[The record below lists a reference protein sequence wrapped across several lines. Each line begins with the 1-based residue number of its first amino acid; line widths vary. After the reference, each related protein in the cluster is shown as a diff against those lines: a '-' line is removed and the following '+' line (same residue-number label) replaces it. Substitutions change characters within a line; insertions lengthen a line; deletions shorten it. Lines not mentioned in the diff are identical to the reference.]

1 MMDKNQ
7 ENIAVSA
14 LYTAGVWQWA
24 RFGGADIAT
33 PKDAGTVFK
42 VVNAFHR
49 FYRWINPL
57 TYSLRHQ
64 LLHRHAAIDR
74 LIADSGCTQVLEVAS
89 GFSARGLRFSAEPKL
104 RYVEIDLPDMVAAKR
119 RQLARSAAGSA
130 ALARPNLEIRAGDVF
145 EIDYAAESARAPTA
159 VVTEGLMMYL
169 RRDQQ
174 MPLWKKIADAL
185 RVRGGVYLFDYIPLS
200 EEPPRSLLGRLLQF
214 FFAKV
219 LRMRGDFAYD
229 QRNRDEVASDLRAAG
244 FERVEIVDTGEV
256 ARRWHLA
263 HAEVPTRTLIYRC
276 RVDAQRAP
284 AADAG
289 Q

>member
-200 EEPPRSLLGRLLQF
+200 EEPPRSLLGRLLHF
-214 FFAKV
+214 FLPGCCACAATLPTTSV
-219 LRMRGDFAYD
+219 TATRSPAICARQASSGSRSSIPARSRGAGILR
-229 QRNRDEVASDLRAAG
+229 
-244 FERVEIVDTGEV
+244 T
-256 ARRWHLA
+256 
-263 HAEVPTRTLIYRC
+263 PRC
-276 RVDAQRAP
+276 RR
-284 AADAG
+284 G
-289 Q
+289 R